1 MPLAAVG
8 LAPAGHLV
16 AVATL
21 TVGIQEVCGA
31 GRVGEGPKVCS
42 AAAVLEGSLQE
53 ASGSASAPTDIA
65 SSMILR
71 MAPCLPP
78 DDALLIVP
86 TTRKS
91 DQRSRRLLCI

>member
-8 LAPAGHLV
+8 LAPAGQPV
-16 AVATL
+16 AVAIL

-53 ASGSASAPTDIA
+53 ASGSASAPTDIT
-65 SSMILR
+65 SNKIFRM
-71 MAPCLPP
+71 MAPWISP
-78 DDALLIVP
+78 DNAMLIVP
-86 TTRKS
+86 TTRKG
-91 DQRSRRLLCI
+91 DQRSRRLL